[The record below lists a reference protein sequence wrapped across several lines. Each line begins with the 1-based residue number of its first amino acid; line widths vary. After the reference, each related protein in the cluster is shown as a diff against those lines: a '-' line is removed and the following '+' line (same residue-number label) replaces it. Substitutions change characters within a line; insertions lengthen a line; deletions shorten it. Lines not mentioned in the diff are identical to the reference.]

1 MSESAEAVVI
11 LCKCGK
17 NHKTFGIRTEKS
29 TNKKWMMTWAFPI
42 KESTGKREGYDKVS
56 VSGDI
61 SMTSEYPGC
70 PYCGQRSLTV
80 CSCGHLCCT
89 ITRGNVFTCEWCGA
103 QGQIGDYTGEEISAG
118 TDAY

>member
-1 MSESAEAVVI
+1 MSENAEAVVI

-17 NHKTFGIRTEKS
+17 NHKTFGIRTEKN
-29 TNKKWMMTWAFPI
+29 NKKWMMTWAFPI

-89 ITRGNVFTCEWCGA
+89 ITRGNVFTCEWCGSR
-103 QGQIGDYTGEEISAG
+103 GEIRDYTGQAIKAG
-118 TDAY
+118 NDL